1 MTRSPHFDLAL
12 RRLLDAWRQRDDLKH
27 SDAPIHDVA
36 EAGQALDYA
45 RSRVVVAR
53 RDFPI

>member
-1 MTRSPHFDLAL
+1 
-12 RRLLDAWRQRDDLKH
+12 LLDAWRQRDDLKH